1 MTTQLQRYAEAYLR
15 MAKRARYRPTAKQ
28 LADPERLER
37 KAIAYANSFNAE
49 DTTNRAFI
57 FTIEAARVLAGS
69 WNVLGD
75 EVAVRLLEM
84 AIDEIKAQSKKV
96 A

>member
-1 MTTQLQRYAEAYLR
+1 
-15 MAKRARYRPTAKQ
+15 MAKRARYRPTDKQ

-37 KAIAYANSFNAE
+37 EAIAYANSLSY
-49 DTTNRAFI
+49 TTNRAFI

-69 WNVLGD
+69 WNALGD
-75 EVAVRLLEM
+75 DVAVRLLEM